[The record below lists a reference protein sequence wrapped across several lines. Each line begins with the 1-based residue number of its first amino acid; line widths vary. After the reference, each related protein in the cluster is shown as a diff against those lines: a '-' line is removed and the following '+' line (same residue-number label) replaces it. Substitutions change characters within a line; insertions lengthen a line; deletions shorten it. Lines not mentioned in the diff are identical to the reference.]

1 MKIDLSGRKI
11 LVIGGSRGI
20 GAQIVRDCAGAGA
33 DVAWSY
39 FSENGLK
46 ASEALRAEV
55 TAMGRE
61 AVMFQADCTSE
72 SDTLAMFAKVGE
84 MWGKIDGLVYN
95 AGFTSPKNF
104 CDITF
109 DEWKNTVDINLNGA
123 FLAVRNS
130 IELLRNANGGSIVLI
145 GSAAIVAGGGGRADY
160 AASKAGLEGLN
171 RAVTKRFAPENIR
184 CNIVHPSLI
193 ETDLLKQRHPSEEKR
208 KILAQ
213 EVPLKRLGQPEDIAN
228 AVIFFLSDCASY
240 ITGQSIFVDGGRTFC
255 K

>member
-1 MKIDLSGRKI
+1 MLVGLENKKT
-11 LVIGGSRGI
+11 LVIGGARGI
-20 GAQIVRDCAGAGA
+20 GAEIVRNCALSGS

-39 FSENGLK
+39 RQGSAESDILLKELNSYGRNGF
-46 ASEALRAEV
+46 
-55 TAMGRE
+55 
-61 AVMFQADCTSE
+61 AVQADSTSE
-72 SDTLAMFAKVGE
+72 SDTVKLFDTVRE
-84 MWGKIDGLVYN
+84 RWGKLDCLVYN
-95 AGFTSPKNF
+95 TGFTSPVDF
-104 CDITF
+104 CDISF
-109 DEWKNTVDINLNGA
+109 DDWKNVVDINLNGA
-123 FLAVRNS
+123 FLAIRNS
-130 IELLRNANGGSIVLI
+130 IELMREAGGGSIVII

-160 AASKAGLEGLN
+160 AAAKAGLEGLN